1 MSEAQNMI
9 RLRPYQTEAVER
21 IFSAWR
27 DGMQRPA
34 AVLATGLGKTIIFS
48 GLARHFVEAQTG
60 PLEALRVRPSGASR
74 VVVLVHRDELADQAL
89 AKLRMVAPGLNTG
102 KVKAKDNDVTA
113 DVMVCSV
120 QTVSRESRARQ
131 LLDAQAYAGDIGLV
145 IVDECFP
152 AGTLVGG
159 TPIEKLQPGDRV
171 PTWNEDTG
179 QEEMRSVVR
188 AMKKTPSAMVRVS
201 LEDGSSFACTPNHPI
216 LTSRGWCPAG
226 MLTRGALTVSFTHDA
241 KASEHDLHGVRGP
254 GDPGCQRK
262 DRQLQEPGSGVLL
275 GHLPGHLGGP
285 GPLRAYGP
293 DEPDARLGADAPE
306 QPHGPAGEP
315 GEDDRD
321 PAPHWAQAQAAW
333 RERFGSDGTAE
344 AACPVP
350 GLADRG
356 DRGPGRRGTPVPLQ
370 AGHRAPVDE
379 GLRGGG
385 RGIPLL
391 AGAPSLRPEEGRAA
405 CFTRVVDVSVLE
417 PGSDGTY
424 GGVCPDGAVY
434 NIEVDTTH
442 TYLINDGLVVHNCH
456 HATAASYRNVMAAL
470 GCYDPDSGTVAVGF
484 TATLARGDGAGLG
497 DVWDEAVF
505 VRSTL
510 WGIANGFLTDV
521 RARTVDV
528 ENLDLRSV
536 KRSGGDYTAKS
547 LGDALM
553 AADVP
558 QVIRHTIVQHA
569 ADRRSIIVFTPTVEV
584 AHAVQAAVDRP
595 GCRAGVVHGGTPR
608 EDRLLLYK
616 RFASGELRVLVNC
629 MVLTEG
635 ADFPYADCA
644 VIARPTSNEPL
655 FIQMAG
661 RVLRPS
667 PSTGKTDALVLLL
680 NGDGGSIRT
689 LVDLDPAVIVPAQDG
704 ESLAEAYERQEE
716 IRDAQ
721 EKDRAARE
729 ASRPLRFQL
738 KHKDVDLFKASPAY
752 QWLRTRAGVQF
763 IPLGGNGE
771 VLLWPSRETD
781 GLWDVVWAPER
792 GKWERL
798 HSDVELGMAM
808 AWGESEADERSA
820 INTGKSASWRRRKA
834 SEAQIRFASSLGFTP
849 DPGARAG
856 DVGDMISVGVASRKI
871 DRFVA
876 RV

>member
-102 KVKAKDNDVTA
+102 KVKAKDNDITA

-120 QTVSRESRARQ
+120 QTVSRQARAQQ

-145 IVDECFP
+145 IVDEC
-152 AGTLVGG
+152 
-159 TPIEKLQPGDRV
+159 
-171 PTWNEDTG
+171 
-179 QEEMRSVVR
+179 
-188 AMKKTPSAMVRVS
+188 
-201 LEDGSSFACTPNHPI
+201 
-216 LTSRGWCPAG
+216 
-226 MLTRGALTVSFTHDA
+226 
-241 KASEHDLHGVRGP
+241 
-254 GDPGCQRK
+254 
-262 DRQLQEPGSGVLL
+262 
-275 GHLPGHLGGP
+275 
-285 GPLRAYGP
+285 
-293 DEPDARLGADAPE
+293 
-306 QPHGPAGEP
+306 
-315 GEDDRD
+315 
-321 PAPHWAQAQAAW
+321 
-333 RERFGSDGTAE
+333 
-344 AACPVP
+344 
-350 GLADRG
+350 
-356 DRGPGRRGTPVPLQ
+356 
-370 AGHRAPVDE
+370 
-379 GLRGGG
+379 
-385 RGIPLL
+385 
-391 AGAPSLRPEEGRAA
+391 
-405 CFTRVVDVSVLE
+405 
-417 PGSDGTY
+417 
-424 GGVCPDGAVY
+424 
-434 NIEVDTTH
+434 
-442 TYLINDGLVVHNCH
+442 H
-456 HATAASYRNVMAAL
+456 HATAVSYRNVMAAL

-558 QVIRHTIVQHA
+558 QVIRHTIDQHA

-595 GCRAGVVHGGTPR
+595 DCRAGVVHGGTPR